1 MHMEYSLKTTVDKL
15 KLLLADVST
24 DLTYYNEIFGKTEDV
39 KVLREFSAGV
49 FSNYQQCLTLT
60 IFSKLSKL
68 LDHDKTCG
76 SNNLSFSY
84 VIKKHSL
91 SKDLD
96 IKNSLSEIQN
106 IYKTSGLKKYR
117 NKVLAHNDADSIEN
131 AHQNTISFE
140 NGIEVFLSKMWDLFA
155 LLKFKTGLENVILK
169 YDTAILIPAGMD
181 GETFLLKL
189 RKCM

>member
-1 MHMEYSLKTTVDKL
+1 MEYPLETVDKL
-15 KLLLADVST
+15 KWLLSDVST
-24 DLTYYNEIFGKTEDV
+24 DLTFYNQIFGKTEDV
-39 KVLREFSAGV
+39 QVLKEFSDWV
-49 FSNYQQCLTLT
+49 FSNYQRCLTDS

-68 LDHDKTCG
+68 LDPDKTCG
-76 SNNLSFSY
+76 LNNLSFSY

-96 IKNSLSEIQN
+96 IKNSLSEIQS

-117 NKVLAHNDADSIEN
+117 NKVLAHNDSTSIEN
-131 AHQNTISFE
+131 AHQNTIFFE

-155 LLKFKTGLENVILK
+155 LLEFKTGLKSIIPK
-169 YDTAILIPAGMD
+169 YGTGIIIPAEMG